1 MDAPI
6 TGCLFP
12 LSHRLALLF
21 IFSPFPPSYFRYLM
35 FMDETIRYIATDR
48 SLNAARSEFIQRPSR
63 SPSSSKDKIVASSE
77 VSLTLLN
84 ADEDAKGNSF
94 RIPGTENSS
103 TMLEMIGV
111 SSTSTFSSGEDG
123 GILRGSRDAIKS
135 SLRRV
140 RIGLG

>member
-1 MDAPI
+1 
-6 TGCLFP
+6 
-12 LSHRLALLF
+12 
-21 IFSPFPPSYFRYLM
+21 
-35 FMDETIRYIATDR
+35 MDETIRYIAADR

-103 TMLEMIGV
+103 MLEMIGV
-111 SSTSTFSSGEDG
+111 SSTSTFSSGENG